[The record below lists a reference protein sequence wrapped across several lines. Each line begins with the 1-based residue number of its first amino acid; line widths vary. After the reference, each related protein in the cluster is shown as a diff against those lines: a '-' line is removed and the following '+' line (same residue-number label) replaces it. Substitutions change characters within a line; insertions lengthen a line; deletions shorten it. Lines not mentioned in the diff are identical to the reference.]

1 MSRFLKQGKATFASP
16 VTFKETMQ
24 TTSGDGEVRYNK
36 DLLPSPM
43 GNYCVPLYTGITDI
57 V

>member
-1 MSRFLKQGKATFASP
+1 
-16 VTFKETMQ
+16 MQ

-43 GNYCVPLYTGITDI
+43 GNYCVLLYTGLTDI